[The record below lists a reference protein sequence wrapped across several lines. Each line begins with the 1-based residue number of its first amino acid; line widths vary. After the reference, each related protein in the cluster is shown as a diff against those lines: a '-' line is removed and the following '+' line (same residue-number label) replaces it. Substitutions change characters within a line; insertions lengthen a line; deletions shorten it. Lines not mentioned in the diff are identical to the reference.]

1 MPFRIKYT
9 AGFSELIVMTE
20 TAVDALDA
28 VYRVLGDQSRDD
40 LIVIKDGEEIALGE
54 LTMLALKAEDR
65 T

>member
-1 MPFRIKYT
+1 MPFRIKYM

-54 LTMLALKAEDR
+54 LTMLALKAEER
-65 T
+65 K